1 MHYKYSRVQKNQG
14 QNYNLRDG
22 VLITVLCKIL
32 PGVNYFHQH
41 EQLFPNESLLVIR
54 N

>member
-14 QNYNLRDG
+14 QNYNLRDW
-22 VLITVLCKIL
+22 VLITVFKIL

-41 EQLFPNESLLVIR
+41 EQLFPKESLLVIR